1 MDAQD
6 GQHRGSPDCD
16 DAHYFLAPSLS
27 VRLSE
32 RVVAIIPKRS
42 SREVQKEVKAINGAA
57 KRVNESAASAKK
69 FLYKHG
75 FITKNKKVS
84 SHYRS

>member
-1 MDAQD
+1 M
-6 GQHRGSPDCD
+6 
-16 DAHYFLAPSLS
+16 
-27 VRLSE
+27 
-32 RVVAIIPKRS
+32 VAIIPKRS
-42 SREVQKEVKAINGAA
+42 SREVQREVKAINGAA

>member
-1 MDAQD
+1 M
-6 GQHRGSPDCD
+6 
-16 DAHYFLAPSLS
+16 
-27 VRLSE
+27 
-32 RVVAIIPKRS
+32 VAVIPKRS
-42 SREVQKEVKAINGAA
+42 PREVQREVKAINGAA
-57 KRVNESAASAKK
+57 KKINKSAASAKK

>member
-1 MDAQD
+1 M
-6 GQHRGSPDCD
+6 
-16 DAHYFLAPSLS
+16 
-27 VRLSE
+27 
-32 RVVAIIPKRS
+32 VAVIPKRS
-42 SREVQKEVKAINGAA
+42 PREVQREVKAINGAA
-57 KRVNESAASAKK
+57 KQINKSAASAKK